1 MVGGLDGVNQVV
13 IGGGVV
19 RRYLEYPLQQG
30 NSLLCAFVRLTSF
43 VVSIAHSV
51 GKEDLCLD
59 IVRIFLYELAPNCDF
74 PLVVGVAFGASGFKS
89 IIGGTGGLGVELLGS
104 GSVVFETDCG
114 YQGLVSIAGAEAV
127 THDERLI
134 ESPVA
139 HCALWID
146 ADALLESAL
155 GLVLPKVV

>member
-1 MVGGLDGVNQVV
+1 MVGGLDGVNPVV

-19 RRYLEYPLQQG
+19 RRYLEDPLQQG
-30 NSLLCAFVRLTSF
+30 NSLLCAFVRFASF

-51 GKEDLCLD
+51 GKEYLCLD
-59 IVRIFLYELAPNCDF
+59 IVRIFLYKLAPNCYF
-74 PLVVGVAFGASGFKS
+74 LLVVGVAFGASGFES
-89 IIGGTGGLGVELLGS
+89 IIGSTGSLDVELLRS

-114 YQGLVSIAGAEAV
+114 CQGLVGIAGAKTV

-155 GLVLPKVV
+155 GFVLPKVV